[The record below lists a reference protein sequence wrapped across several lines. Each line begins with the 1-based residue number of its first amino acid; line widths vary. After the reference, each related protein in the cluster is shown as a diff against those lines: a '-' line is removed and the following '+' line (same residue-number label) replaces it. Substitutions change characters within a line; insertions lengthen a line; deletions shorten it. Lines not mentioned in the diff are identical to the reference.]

1 MGAANSSK
9 MANDG
14 YMGDLQDRLKQA
26 FLEELCRRPNIGLTE
41 VRRDG
46 KDNAAVAAVIVKEF
60 NRCSGNMSEADFM
73 YHMRTFSSACWVG
86 IIISSKFNFQSLIFY
101 FNIQYPFIE
110 FQN

>member
-1 MGAANSSK
+1 MGAANSSM

-46 KDNAAVAAVIVKEF
+46 KDNASVAAVIVKEF
-60 NRCSGNMSEADFM
+60 NRCAGSMSEADFM
-73 YHMRTFSSACWVG
+73 YHMRTFSSACWVST
-86 IIISSKFNFQSLIFY
+86 ILYYFSTNICSLISKR
-101 FNIQYPFIE
+101 
-110 FQN
+110 

>member
-86 IIISSKFNFQSLIFY
+86 MIISAKFNDKSLIFHY
-101 FNIQYPFIE
+101 YHTISFH
-110 FQN
+110 